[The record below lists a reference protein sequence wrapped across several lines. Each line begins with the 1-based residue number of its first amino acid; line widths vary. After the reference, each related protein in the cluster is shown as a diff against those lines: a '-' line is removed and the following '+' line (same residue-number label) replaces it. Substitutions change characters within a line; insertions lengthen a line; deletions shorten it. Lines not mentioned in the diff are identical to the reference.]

1 MALDTSQ
8 YSIITYMV
16 EESKKSA
23 YMCNRFTLL
32 YNWKYLN
39 KNLKLLTIKK
49 KKKEV
54 QGSCMDP
61 VRLFNLKKQHDL
73 NQMIQA

>member
-8 YSIITYMV
+8 YSVITYMV

-32 YNWKYLN
+32 YNRKYLN

-49 KKKEV
+49 KKKFKV
-54 QGSCMDP
+54 
-61 VRLFNLKKQHDL
+61 VAWIL
-73 NQMIQA
+73 